1 MAFLKSSRY
10 FTQPTE
16 TVTTRDGRS
25 ATAVTLRV
33 PPEIDGEPVT
43 VQQDERLD
51 LIADRSYK
59 DATRFWRIADAN
71 TELDARRLATPG
83 RRIDVPR
90 NPS

>member
-10 FTQPTE
+10 YGLPTSTE
-16 TVTTRDGRS
+16 TTRDGRTV
-25 ATAVTLRV
+25 TAVTLRV

-43 VQQDERLD
+43 VQEDERLD
-51 LIADRSYK
+51 LIAQRSYK

-71 TELDARRLATPG
+71 RELDARRLAKPG
-83 RRIDVPR
+83 RRIAVPR